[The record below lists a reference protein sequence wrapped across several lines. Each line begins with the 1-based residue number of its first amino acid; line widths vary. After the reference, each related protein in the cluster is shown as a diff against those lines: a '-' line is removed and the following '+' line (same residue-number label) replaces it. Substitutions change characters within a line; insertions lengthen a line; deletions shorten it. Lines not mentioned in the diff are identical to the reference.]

1 MSIDFTKQ
9 IGIDAVHNVMLDGIS
24 EEYQKTEGFPT
35 YDLTRGM
42 AFAVLA
48 LCIKAQEIERKQ
60 DVDNLTGDELTRV
73 VFQRRGTERKKATY
87 ATGYI
92 TVTQG
97 NGIISVGNLFE
108 SEGGLQFVA
117 TETKDVVVGSKVAIE
132 CTTAGEVG
140 NVPKGSITKMP
151 VTLTGIISVVND
163 DATIN
168 GEDEESDDDLRQ
180 RYYEELREPATSG
193 NKYHYKQWAKE
204 VEGVGEANVISLWD
218 GDNTVKVVIID
229 SDRQPASQDLVN
241 VVQKYID
248 PNKSGTG
255 EGEAPVGAY
264 CTVVAAEPVLIN
276 VKINGV
282 VNAENTTA
290 SMIKATLEQR
300 LIDYLKQIAFKQ
312 SYVSVAQ
319 IGALIINTDGIN
331 DYDSYYVNNSSSR
344 INLTDE
350 QVAILG
356 TVEVVLNE

>member
-1 MSIDFTKQ
+1 M
-9 IGIDAVHNVMLDGIS
+9 
-24 EEYQKTEGFPT
+24 
-35 YDLTRGM
+35 
-42 AFAVLA
+42 
-48 LCIKAQEIERKQ
+48 
-60 DVDNLTGDELTRV
+60 
-73 VFQRRGTERKKATY
+73 
-87 ATGYI
+87 
-92 TVTQG
+92 
-97 NGIISVGNLFE
+97 
-108 SEGGLQFVA
+108 
-117 TETKDVVVGSKVAIE
+117 
-132 CTTAGEVG
+132 
-140 NVPKGSITKMP
+140 
-151 VTLTGIISVVND
+151 
-163 DATIN
+163 
-168 GEDEESDDDLRQ
+168 
-180 RYYEELREPATSG
+180 
-193 NKYHYKQWAKE
+193 
-204 VEGVGEANVISLWD
+204 
-218 GDNTVKVVIID
+218 
-229 SDRQPASQDLVN
+229 N

-290 SMIKATLEQR
+290 SMIKAKLEQR

-319 IGALIINTDGIN
+319 IGALIINTEGIN